1 MGRLAAAIYEQVV
14 GFGAVDIPF
23 VAFCLGSG
31 GYTVGLG
38 GEDSFLF
45 GSSLDDY
52 EYEESKSEYT

>member
-1 MGRLAAAIYEQVV
+1 MGRLAAAIYEEVV
-14 GFGAVDIPF
+14 CLRAVDIPC
-23 VAFCLGSG
+23 VTLCLCSG